1 MLVETLLIE
10 CIKESC
16 YKIFEFKVFN
26 NIVEVL
32 NAIVVIVI
40 KLLLNLI

>member
-10 CIKESC
+10 CTKEGY

-26 NIVEVL
+26 NIFKGL
-32 NAIVVIVI
+32 NAIVVIAI